1 LLALVAGAFVLAS
14 LALVALATA
23 TRTADEPRPT
33 ATAEVIAAPG
43 GQGVLPTPF
52 QAPPTE
58 TATLPTGTPPE
69 ATPTLSSDSPA
80 IGGYVQVTGTGDI
93 GYLNLRAE
101 ASRSAGVNYLA
112 LEREVFQ
119 VQAGPVEADGIVWW
133 FLVDPA
139 TGSRSGWGAQNY
151 LTVVQGP

>member
-1 LLALVAGAFVLAS
+1 LALVAVAFVVAS
-14 LALVALATA
+14 LALVALATF
-23 TRTADEPRPT
+23 TRSADQPRPT

-43 GQGVLPTPF
+43 GQSVLPTPF
-52 QAPPTE
+52 QAPPT
-58 TATLPTGTPPE
+58 ATPPVPTAPPSE
-69 ATPTLSSDSPA
+69 PTPTLSADTPA
-80 IGGYVQVTGTGDI
+80 IGGYVQVSGTGDI
-93 GYLNLRAE
+93 GYLNLRGE
-101 ASRSAGVNYLA
+101 ASRSAPVNYLA

-119 VQAGPVEADGIVWW
+119 VQAGPVEADGLVWW